1 MTSSLGTCVASARQP
16 RPSQTSCP
24 WSARWCAHAP
34 ARPRPSPQRSPRAR
48 VRRGAPLR
56 VPKAARVLNAPR
68 RAPQAHGESPPAA
81 GAARGAQLVVLDRKA
96 DLVSPMVSHGPSRA
110 GGPGGAGEDGAAVRD
125 KAALF
130 EHRAR
135 AVEAQALAG
144 RCSADKAL
152 GCAEELLYARQPLSR
167 VLRLF
172 ALIAQ
177 LSGGLR
183 HHAHYLREISHVYG
197 SVSTARCAPPAPR
210 APANTPARAHAS
222 RPARDTPPPRT
233 KWTRRVPHP
242 VLIGYAAFS
251 PRTNRTRRV
260 PHQLRAPAYPRCAR
274 ARERAAGQGRRRRG
288 GCRRGGSPNDLPRP
302 RAASR
307 ADRCSALGRWLW
319 GQGRVAGGLPRVTS
333 RGAAPG
339 SSPWSAR
346 WRCGRMRA
354 R

>member
-24 WSARWCAHAP
+24 WSARWCARAP

-125 KAALF
+125 KATLF

-152 GCAEELLYARQPLSR
+152 GCAEELLYARQPLPR

-197 SVSTARCAPPAPR
+197 LVSTARCAPPAPL
-210 APANTPARAHAS
+210 APANTPARAHAP
-222 RPARDTPPPRT
+222 RPARDSFELLPTLGALERASVLPAKDDAGAGVAGAVGRRMICRARAPPR
-233 KWTRRVPHP
+233 VPT
-242 VLIGYAAFS
+242 AAPPLAAGS
-251 PRTNRTRRV
+251 GAKGV
-260 PHQLRAPAYPRCAR
+260 LRAGCPA
-274 ARERAAGQGRRRRG
+274 
-288 GCRRGGSPNDLPRP
+288 
-302 RAASR
+302 
-307 ADRCSALGRWLW
+307 
-319 GQGRVAGGLPRVTS
+319 
-333 RGAAPG
+333 
-339 SSPWSAR
+339 
-346 WRCGRMRA
+346 
-354 R
+354 